1 MSGFAGEEK
10 KEGGCDIPTMFAP
23 GPSTE
28 RGHPSNIDTDPA
40 GNRIIYASGS
50 NIVIQAVLDVRPF
63 LHYRGSH
70 PKPTPPRACLVPWVL
85 RVPSPISLSLPFS
98 NSPPHTPLLALAVAH
113 LPSPHLCAISSRRP
127 QHQPPTTNHQPPS
140 PSPATPPRA
149 SLAAKQGES
158 AVYSE
163 HAKKTT
169 VGRFNPAGTH
179 VASGDES
186 GQLRVWEAAAPH
198 ELVLEVMLF
207 GGGIVDCDWSADG
220 EWIAVVGSGGDAG
233 CTKVVKWDTGSTSS
247 KTNSGGPMKAPL
259 SVSMRKADPP
269 LVITSSEDNA
279 TYCYDKPP
287 AFSNLLT
294 SDKASYG
301 AYVGQM
307 KRQES
312 WGERGGEREG
322 RASYGAY
329 VGQKKRQE
337 SWGER
342 GGARGE
348 RAKRVAGETER
359 ETAEREREQRERER
373 GEREIR
379 LHLRSH
385 V

>member
-1 MSGFAGEEK
+1 M
-10 KEGGCDIPTMFAP
+10 
-23 GPSTE
+23 
-28 RGHPSNIDTDPA
+28 
-40 GNRIIYASGS
+40 
-50 NIVIQAVLDVRPF
+50 
-63 LHYRGSH
+63 
-70 PKPTPPRACLVPWVL
+70 
-85 RVPSPISLSLPFS
+85 
-98 NSPPHTPLLALAVAH
+98 
-113 LPSPHLCAISSRRP
+113 
-127 QHQPPTTNHQPPS
+127 
-140 PSPATPPRA
+140 
-149 SLAAKQGES
+149 
-158 AVYSE
+158 YSE

-301 AYVGQM
+301 AYVGQ
-307 KRQES
+307 K
-312 WGERGGEREG
+312 
-322 RASYGAY
+322 
-329 VGQKKRQE
+329 KKRE
-337 SWGER
+337 LGRER
-342 GGARGE
+342 RRARGE
-348 RAKRVAGETER
+348 SV
-359 ETAEREREQRERER
+359 
-373 GEREIR
+373 
-379 LHLRSH
+379 